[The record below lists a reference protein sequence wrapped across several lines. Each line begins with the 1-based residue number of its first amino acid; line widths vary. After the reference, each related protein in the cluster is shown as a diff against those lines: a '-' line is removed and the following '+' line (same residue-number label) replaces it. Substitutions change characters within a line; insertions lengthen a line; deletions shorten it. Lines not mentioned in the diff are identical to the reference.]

1 MKTCIINGQVI
12 FVDHIEKSNVYFE
25 DNIITEISNREPV
38 DETIIDAKGQYVAP
52 GFIDVH
58 THGRCGSDVMY
69 ATFEDLNAISKGN
82 IKTGFTT
89 FLATTMTMPV
99 DDIYK
104 AVKAVATYKDKV
116 DGAKIA
122 GIHYEGPFFAVKYK
136 GAQPEECMIAPTM
149 ENYNAMTG
157 EYRSLIKK
165 ISLAAER
172 EGAIDFIKEITKEGV
187 VVSLGHTDSK
197 FEEAAAGIKAGA
209 TSGTHTF
216 NAMTPLHHRD
226 AGVVGAVML
235 HDNVYAELILD
246 GIHVSFPAAKI
257 LYKMKGKE
265 KLVLITDS
273 FEGAGLPDGKYLIGN
288 QDVYVKD
295 GQARLASG
303 NLAASTCAMNQAIR
317 NAYKE
322 LGMELYNAVRCAT
335 YNPAQSQNWQDIGEL
350 AVGKK
355 ADIVI
360 FNDNID
366 IDTVIV
372 EGIVK

>member
-1 MKTCIINGQVI
+1 MKTCIINGQVV
-12 FVDHIEKSNVYFE
+12 FVDHIQKANVYFE
-25 DNIITEISNREPV
+25 DNIITEISERVPE

-82 IKTGFTT
+82 ILTGVTT

-99 DDIYK
+99 EDIYK
-104 AVKAVATYKDKV
+104 AVAAVAKYKDQV
-116 DGAKIA
+116 EGAKIA
-122 GIHYEGPFFAVKYK
+122 GVHYEGPFFAVKYK
-136 GAQPEECMIAPTM
+136 GAQPEECMIDPTM

-157 EYRSLIKK
+157 EYRDVIKK

-172 EGAIDFIKEITKEGV
+172 DGACDFIREITKEGV
-187 VVSLGHTDSK
+187 VVSLGHTNSTYD
-197 FEEAAAGIKAGA
+197 EAVAGIEAGA
-209 TSGTHTF
+209 TSGTHTY

-235 HDNVYAELILD
+235 HDEVYAELILD

-257 LYKMKGKE
+257 LYKMKGNE
-265 KLVLITDS
+265 KLILITDS
-273 FEGAGLPDGKYLIGN
+273 FEGAGLPDGKYIIGN

-303 NLAASTCAMNQAIR
+303 NLAASTCAMNQAVR
-317 NAYKE
+317 NAYKQI
-322 LGMELYNAVRCAT
+322 GMPLYDAVRLAT
-335 YNPAQSQNWQDIGEL
+335 YNPAKSQHFEDIGEI

-372 EGIVK
+372 EGVVK